1 MDPNLIYVKTASG
14 ENAIQQ
20 RTRVIQR
27 NVRMVLILVDGQSS
41 VADLI
46 RKTGNLQ
53 LTENALAELEK
64 GGFIEL
70 KVEQHDSLWEESK
83 RVAQEIR
90 SAALEKT
97 IQFSSTTEARKEYP
111 DFNRDAA
118 SSRAFN
124 DPKNQTSD
132 IPISLHSIFD
142 AKDEVEFSSFCFSL
156 PPDLAALRQPMPGK
170 SSKQIGSERQ
180 ESRKKSDPA
189 VSKPS
194 FLAQFKSMW
203 AGADRVLDD
212 EPMKLKPVRR
222 TAGSGTSWLA
232 WLFFGL
238 AGLLVLG
245 YVSVLLFPL
254 NIFVPRLETAFSS
267 AIGRPVGIHEMRVD
281 VYPAPMLVLGGVR
294 LGQGSEAIL
303 VREIR
308 LQPDLG
314 SLFSERKGLRK
325 VVLRGTELPLER
337 VVGMPAIFTS
347 LSDPAKSPKIGYLLL
362 EDTDISFGGIAL
374 KNAEAEVRLD
384 AAGRMQ
390 ALAVRSEDKSLT
402 LVAEPATTGIDLTA
416 EAFGWRPDA
425 DSKFHADSLSFKGR
439 LEKDTL
445 SISGLEIRILDGLVQ
460 GNAVVRAGGAKPN
473 LSGTVVF
480 ERINASRLG
489 DALGIGKKLAGGVAG
504 KIRFTAASETWPAIF
519 SSINGEGEFSIQRG
533 SLYGLD
539 LAEAARRVSGTPV
552 QGGMTA
558 FEQMSGRIRLSPER
572 NQFYD
577 LNIASGLMQS
587 TGYVDAARKGRLTGR
602 LELQMKGSV
611 NQTRVP
617 VLVSGTLDTPAVQAV
632 GRQ

>member
-90 SAALEKT
+90 SAAVEKVT
-97 IQFSSTTEARKEYP
+97 QFSAARESRGEYP
-111 DFNRDAA
+111 DFQQSVPSRPSDDA
-118 SSRAFN
+118 
-124 DPKNQTSD
+124 KNQASD
-132 IPISLHSIFD
+132 MPISLHSIFD
-142 AKDEVEFSSFCFSL
+142 AKDAAEFSTSRFSL
-156 PPDLAALRQPMPGK
+156 PPGLGTLKQSIPGDEVRQNADKRRRAA
-170 SSKQIGSERQ
+170 
-180 ESRKKSDPA
+180 RKDDPPA
-189 VSKPS
+189 AKPS
-194 FLAQFKSMW
+194 FVAQFKSMW
-203 AGADRVLDD
+203 AGADRLLDD
-212 EPMKLKPVRR
+212 EPVKLKPVRR
-222 TAGSGTSWLA
+222 TAGGGTSWLA

-238 AGLLVLG
+238 AGVLVLG
-245 YVSVLLFPL
+245 YLSALLFPF

-267 AIGRPVGIHEMRVD
+267 AVGQPVGIQEVRVD
-281 VYPAPMLVLGGVR
+281 VYPVPRLVLGGVR
-294 LGQGSEAIL
+294 LGQGSEVIQ

-308 LQPDLG
+308 LQPDLR
-314 SLFSERKGLRK
+314 SVFSERKGLRK
-325 VVLRGTELPLER
+325 VVLSGTELQLER
-337 VVGMPAIFTS
+337 VAGMPAIFNA